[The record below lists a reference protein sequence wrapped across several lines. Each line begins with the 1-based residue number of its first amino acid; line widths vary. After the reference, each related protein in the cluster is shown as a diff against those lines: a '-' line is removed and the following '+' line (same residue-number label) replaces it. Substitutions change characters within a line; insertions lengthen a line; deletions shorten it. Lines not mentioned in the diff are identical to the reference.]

1 MNKGHLVF
9 LFFAAKIITN
19 LGACARNMKFVAM
32 IHTFTSNFSMK
43 YEVSFL
49 PLEKINTLVEVKVRR
64 MVNSGQFQYR
74 FVLQE

>member
-19 LGACARNMKFVAM
+19 LGAWARNMKFVAM
-32 IHTFTSNFSMK
+32 IHTFTSNFNKNCHLDKK

-64 MVNSGQFQYR
+64 TVNSGQF
-74 FVLQE
+74 

>member
-9 LFFAAKIITN
+9 LFFAAKNITN
-19 LGACARNMKFVAM
+19 QGACARNMKFVAM
-32 IHTFTSNFSMK
+32 IHTFTSNFSRNCHLDKK

-64 MVNSGQFQYR
+64 TVNSGQF
-74 FVLQE
+74 

>member
-32 IHTFTSNFSMK
+32 IHTFTSNFSKNCHLDKK
-43 YEVSFL
+43 YAVSIL
-49 PLEKINTLVEVKVRR
+49 PLEKFYTLVEVKARR
-64 MVNSGQFQYR
+64 TINSGQF
-74 FVLQE
+74 